1 MILPLGPFAP
11 PAVKAFATMVE
22 RLQIADEDAAQPA
35 GVGSPAGLAVG
46 VAARL
51 ITGQVAEQC
60 RGGRMV

>member
-1 MILPLGPFAP
+1 
-11 PAVKAFATMVE
+11 MVE